1 VLISVITAVGQHET
15 ASMCSVFSFPIILYV
30 VLFDRV
36 GHKVMSFYGIVH
48 RTVECDIKYKVLSM
62 FAVGVPG

>member
-1 VLISVITAVGQHET
+1 VLISVITAVGQHEI
-15 ASMCSVFSFPIILYV
+15 ASMCSVFSPPIILYV

-48 RTVECDIKYKVLSM
+48 HTVECDI
-62 FAVGVPG
+62 